1 MHIVS
6 QSLIDI
12 LTRWSSIYDRQGD
25 TFPSSYSVTL
35 AQHQT
40 ESVQKKK
47 KKHILDIIINIHY
60 FFQARGTT
68 PELLGISMTTDGGCM
83 SPYRDFD
90 VRSERKM
97 KPSVGRTASFMSTTT
112 TGATRQP
119 HFSGGGQGKLLCVR
133 FPGVLSKNNPS
144 LFIFFPSLQ
153 ARLLNIPEQY
163 HTIEVLA
170 MSIIQ

>member
-1 MHIVS
+1 MTTIMQTNSKYNAYIPIPNRYSYQVVINLRQAGGYFS
-6 QSLIDI
+6 FI
-12 LTRWSSIYDRQGD
+12 LQCYISSTLDRVCSEKK
-25 TFPSSYSVTL
+25 TYS
-35 AQHQT
+35 
-40 ESVQKKK
+40 
-47 KKHILDIIINIHY
+47 I

-144 LFIFFPSLQ
+144 LFIFSPHYRP
-153 ARLLNIPEQY
+153 AC
-163 HTIEVLA
+163 
-170 MSIIQ
+170 

>member
-1 MHIVS
+1 MHIS

-25 TFPSSYSVTL
+25 IFPSSYSVTL

-47 KKHILDIIINIHY
+47 TYSI

-144 LFIFFPSLQ
+144 LFIFSPHYRP
-153 ARLLNIPEQY
+153 AC
-163 HTIEVLA
+163 
-170 MSIIQ
+170 

>member
-1 MHIVS
+1 MHIS

-25 TFPSSYSVTL
+25 IFPSSYSVTL

-47 KKHILDIIINIHY
+47 YSI

-144 LFIFFPSLQ
+144 LFIFFPHYRP
-153 ARLLNIPEQY
+153 AC
-163 HTIEVLA
+163 
-170 MSIIQ
+170 

>member
-1 MHIVS
+1 MVIN
-6 QSLIDI
+6 L
-12 LTRWSSIYDRQGD
+12 RQAGGY
-25 TFPSSYSVTL
+25 FSPSSYSVSL
-35 AQHQT
+35 AQHKT

-47 KKHILDIIINIHY
+47 TYSI

-133 FPGVLSKNNPS
+133 FPGVLSK
-144 LFIFFPSLQ
+144 
-153 ARLLNIPEQY
+153 
-163 HTIEVLA
+163 
-170 MSIIQ
+170 